1 VFDDTQTSMQTSR
14 HQSPILIT
22 VRSAGCNSS
31 GAKNI
36 VKGATGGAFLA
47 SNASKPF
54 CQGSAPDPTV
64 GAYDARIYPGIGR
77 RYFPFHP
84 TGDNIPSRMERE
96 IPPPNSLLHLSHLF
110 NYLFQNICC
119 NHIYTAH

>member
-1 VFDDTQTSMQTSR
+1 MQTDQTSVY
-14 HQSPILIT
+14 ILIT

-64 GAYDARIYPGIGR
+64 GAYDARIYPQSDGR
-77 RYFPFHP
+77 GNTSSQFLTPSFAPF
-84 TGDNIPSRMERE
+84 
-96 IPPPNSLLHLSHLF
+96 
-110 NYLFQNICC
+110 
-119 NHIYTAH
+119 